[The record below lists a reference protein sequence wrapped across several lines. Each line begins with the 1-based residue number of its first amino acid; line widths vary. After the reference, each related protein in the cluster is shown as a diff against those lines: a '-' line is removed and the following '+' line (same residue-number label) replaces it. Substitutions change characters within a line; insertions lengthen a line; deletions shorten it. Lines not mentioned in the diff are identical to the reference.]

1 MISLRR
7 KIINKCLIESLKD
20 IKEGKVLDVG
30 SERYGNRFLLN
41 NFKGEYIT
49 VDIDRKANPDVI
61 ASVEDLPFKDNNFD
75 IILCLEVLE
84 HVKVPE
90 KAINEM
96 RRVLKKNG
104 KLIISIPFLTPIHME
119 EDYRRLTKKGVE
131 LLLQNKF
138 SNVKIKEMGN
148 EEDSLLQVF
157 FMLYRKRFFFFF
169 YPVIYLILKILGMF
183 KCKGVHS
190 TTGYFAEAI
199 K

>member
-169 YPVIYLILKILGMF
+169 LSSDLFNF
-183 KCKGVHS
+183 KNIRHV
-190 TTGYFAEAI
+190 
-199 K
+199 